1 VEGAVPGATKKSD
14 EVDDLE
20 KKKADALDEDDD
32 DLLDDEDGDDDEDE
46 EGEGED
52 VPATATGRASA
63 QRLLDLMVEKKALQ
77 LHAAKAG
84 KELIEAVAR
93 AIEWPGPVAQRAS
106 KLSNAIVDSE
116 DVDELFID
124 DETLA
129 ELLKRW

>member
-1 VEGAVPGATKKSD
+1 VPGASKS
-14 EVDDLE
+14 EEEDDLE
-20 KKKADALDEDDD
+20 VKDADALDDDD
-32 DLLDDEDGDDDEDE
+32 DLDDEDD

-52 VPATATGRASA
+52 VPASAVGRASA
-63 QRLLDLMVEKKALQ
+63 QRLIDLMVEKKALA
-77 LHAAKAG
+77 LHAAKPG

-93 AIEWPGPVAQRAS
+93 AIEWPGPIGQRAN

-124 DETLA
+124 DETLG